1 MAFGSILS
9 GLDTATLKP
18 LVEQAMPTLIELM
31 YDSSVMVSVCFN
43 LNLKS
48 VFTEV
53 IMHICKYYTI

>member
-31 YDSSVMVSVCFN
+31 YDSSVMVSVLIPVFN
-43 LNLKS
+43 PRS
-48 VFTEV
+48 ES
-53 IMHICKYYTI
+53 HHCR

>member
-31 YDSSVMVSVCFN
+31 YDSSVMVSVFN
-43 LNLKS
+43 S
-48 VFTEV
+48 S
-53 IMHICKYYTI
+53 IG